1 MQEGQMKLCKEH
13 RLPQPCPE
21 CFRAEIAY
29 WKQSYRMERVFRK
42 DVMKELIKALK
53 KLKKLGVTV

>member
-1 MQEGQMKLCKEH
+1 MKLCKEH